1 MEKKFDAYKL
11 DANESI
17 FFKRQLEYIKAQTYD
32 KKYRDLKGLSL
43 FPVTSEAGPAATEI
57 TWRSWDK
64 VGVAKMISD
73 YASDFPRVDIFGTEQ
88 TIKVKG
94 LGASYGYSIEEIRRA
109 QMAGVPLEAKRAAM
123 VREVIERK
131 HDSIIWN
138 GDTETG
144 LKGFLAYPGITE
156 YTVPATGTGGT
167 KTWSTKT
174 SDQILTDLNGIVD
187 GILSATNG
195 IEQPDTMLMPLEAY
209 RLISQKRLSDYTEK
223 SVLKYFLE
231 NNPYIKRIE
240 WVVELKTAGAGATQ
254 RFMVYKNSPSHLEY
268 HMPLPFEM
276 YDADKKAM
284 AFEIPAYSKSAGM
297 VIYFPASVAYG
308 DGI

>member
-32 KKYRDLKGLSL
+32 KKYRELKGLSL
-43 FPVTSEAGPAATEI
+43 FPISSEPGPAATEI

-64 VGVAKMISD
+64 VGMAKMISD
-73 YASDFPRVDIFGTEQ
+73 YATDFPRVDIFGTEQ

-94 LGASYGYSIEEIRRA
+94 MGASYGYSIEEIRRA
-109 QMAGVPLEAKRAAM
+109 QMAGVPLESKRATM

-131 HDSIIWN
+131 HDQIIWN

-144 LKGFLAYPGITE
+144 LKGFIGYPGTTE
-156 YTVPATGTGGT
+156 YTVPATGTGST
-167 KTWSTKT
+167 KTWPNKS
-174 SDQILTDLNGIVD
+174 SDQILTDMNGIVD
-187 GILSATNG
+187 GIIAATNG
-195 IEQPDTMLMPLEAY
+195 IEQPDTMLMPLESY

-231 NNPYIKRIE
+231 NNPYIKRVE
-240 WVVELKTAGAGATQ
+240 WVVELNTAGAGPSK

-268 HMPLPFEM
+268 FMPLPFEM
-276 YDADKKAM
+276 YEADKRGM
-284 AFEIPAYSKSAGM
+284 AFEVPAYSKSGGM
-297 VIYFPASVAYG
+297 AIYYPGSVGWA